1 MMQKHPDRTILVRMF
16 FGSLSNVGVHQVKH
30 ANMNKRHDIQEMLIF
45 AIFLDAAQIPKIF
58 FNIPTSIPFIF
69 HFFPS
74 PILLNSPYIF

>member
-1 MMQKHPDRTILVRMF
+1 
-16 FGSLSNVGVHQVKH
+16 
-30 ANMNKRHDIQEMLIF
+30 MNQRHDIQEMLIS

-58 FNIPTSIPFIF
+58 FNIPISIPFIF

>member
-1 MMQKHPDRTILVRMF
+1 MNQKY
-16 FGSLSNVGVHQVKH
+16 
-30 ANMNKRHDIQEMLIF
+30 DIQEILIS

-58 FNIPTSIPFIF
+58 FNIPTLIPFIF